1 MRVPFGMNFF
11 VNNPFP
17 APGSVDRFTTNC
29 FSNNAIQNQ
38 LLIQISP
45 SSIPDGTAGDEYIAA
60 LSVSGGQAPYAWTLG
75 PGSSPLPPGLT
86 LTQNPAD
93 SSQATISGTPAIRGN
108 YQFWIRVT
116 DAGSRFIDQVYV
128 LSIN

>member
-1 MRVPFGMNFF
+1 VDEAVSVFYFQWGSFDGSTN
-11 VNNPFP
+11 
-17 APGSVDRFTTNC
+17 APYIYSGDTAND
-29 FSNNAIQNQ
+29 IQNQ

-45 SSIPDGTAGDEYIAA
+45 SSIPDGTAGDEYSAA

-86 LTQNPAD
+86 LTQNPVD